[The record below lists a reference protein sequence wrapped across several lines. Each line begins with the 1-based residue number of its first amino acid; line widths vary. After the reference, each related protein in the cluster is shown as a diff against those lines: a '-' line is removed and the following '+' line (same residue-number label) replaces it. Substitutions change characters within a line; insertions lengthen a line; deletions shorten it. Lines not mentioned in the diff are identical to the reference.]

1 MSEYI
6 VVVVIGVMMK
16 MVMMMVVKVITLVM
30 EIMVVVVTVT
40 VTVMVTVG
48 ERRSGIPQKGCSRAC
63 HTVPLRD
70 PRGSL
75 MDSEWRGADGG
86 WVEPNFSKVALKL
99 ALSYVGIQVLPFA
112 FCCFFG
118 FFYTKC

>member
-40 VTVMVTVG
+40 VTVTVG

-86 WVEPNFSKVALKL
+86 
-99 ALSYVGIQVLPFA
+99 
-112 FCCFFG
+112 
-118 FFYTKC
+118 